1 MLRQQDVGYRIVVRR
16 IVGIREGRPLFSDA
30 LGELVELSETH
41 LTLATEQGPLRV
53 PVTQVHRAKRVP
65 PTRRPTAAAV
75 AALER
80 AADEAWP
87 APTRGRLGD
96 WLLRS
101 AQGWT
106 GRANSALPI
115 GDPDRPLA
123 AAVDAVERWYAE
135 LGQPAIIN
143 TPLPLAAPVG
153 AELDARGWDVRPP
166 TLVQTAPLPLL
177 AAASAGQPPD
187 PAAGPGSPATGP
199 GEVAAGPGDV
209 ATGPGDARGGWGD
222 AGVPPSGVTA
232 GPGDAGGRPGDP
244 GGGGWDRAV
253 VELATAPSAE
263 WLAVAAGRK
272 GGLPEAARHV
282 LTAVDQVRF
291 AHVYAD
297 GTLVAIGRGTVTGQ
311 GRWLGLS
318 LIEVLPVARR
328 QGLARRVIH
337 ELSAWG
343 VSGGATRTFLQVEQ
357 RNEAA
362 VALYRRLG
370 FTTHHT
376 YLTRVAPAR

>member
-1 MLRQQDVGYRIVVRR
+1 MLRQQDVGHRIVVRR
-16 IVGIREGRPLFSDA
+16 IVGIREGRPQFSDA

-41 LTLATEQGPLRV
+41 LTLATAQGPLRV
-53 PVTQVHRAKRVP
+53 PVAQVHRAKRVP

-75 AALER
+75 VALER

-101 AQGWT
+101 AEGWT

-135 LGQPAIIN
+135 LGQPALIN

-153 AELDARGWDVRPP
+153 AELDARGWGTRPP
-166 TLVQTAPLPLL
+166 TLVQTAPLPLP
-177 AAASAGQPPD
+177 ASTPD
-187 PAAGPGSPATGP
+187 
-199 GEVAAGPGDV
+199 
-209 ATGPGDARGGWGD
+209 
-222 AGVPPSGVTA
+222 SGRA
-232 GPGDAGGRPGDP
+232 
-244 GGGGWDRAV
+244 DRWASAV
-253 VELATAPSAE
+253 VELATAPSDE
-263 WLAVAAGRK
+263 WLAIAAGRK
-272 GGLPEAARHV
+272 GGLPDAARHV

-297 GTLVAIGRGTVTGQ
+297 NALVAVGRGTVTGQ

-318 LIEVLPVARR
+318 LIEVVPAARR

-337 ELSAWG
+337 ELASWG
-343 VSGGATRTFLQVEQ
+343 VSGGATHAFLQVEQ
-357 RNEAA
+357 RNTAA
-362 VALYRRLG
+362 VALYQRLG
-370 FTTHHT
+370 LVTHHT
-376 YLTRVAPAR
+376 YLTRVAPN